1 MAFLAGLPS
10 RGNFAKTT
18 PGSVLQGLLPVYICD
33 RDTSPPE
40 EQYIRTDTTNI
51 LIRAL
56 KKGKD
61 DSKAKDLKGKA
72 AQEDHK
78 GKRPSAAGLDD
89 RPMKRVNA
97 SGGSGGGHEPGTQGA
112 AVGSSGRKEN
122 AGGSSGG
129 VSGKMSEKELQNLTV
144 DKLKALLK
152 ENGLPLKGKKDELIA
167 RAKRAM

>member
-1 MAFLAGLPS
+1 MAFLDRLPS
-10 RGNFAKTT
+10 RGNFTKTT
-18 PGSVLQGLLPVYICD
+18 SGSVVQGLLPVYICD
-33 RDTSPPE
+33 HDTSPPE
-40 EQYIRTDTTNI
+40 DQFIRTDPTNI

-78 GKRPSAAGLDD
+78 GKRPADAGLDD
-89 RPMKRVNA
+89 RPTKRVHAN
-97 SGGSGGGHEPGTQGA
+97 GGGGGHAPGTQGA
-112 AVGSSGRKEN
+112 AEN

-152 ENGLPLKGKKDELIA
+152 EKGLPLKGKKDELIA